1 MPDWKGKFRFTGL
14 SGAGIF
20 LGFRLILFALL
31 PYRVFLG
38 FGDLINFFR
47 VAQIPGW
54 PFFHYW
60 VEFPPIFPFV
70 SELVYRV
77 SSGTEWIYVYTLA
90 GIFSLFD
97 AGSIIVFWE
106 ITKRKDSPNVAQYRL
121 FSYVLII
128 CLFPYSWWYFEP
140 MVVFFFLLSLI
151 FVLRVRPV
159 HAGVA
164 LAAGFLV
171 KVFPLL
177 VFIPAWLTM
186 QKRSLIIAGSVFF
199 VIVIGG
205 LIIIWSLSPEFTP
218 ASLASQYSKGSW
230 ETIWALLD
238 GNLGTGN
245 FGPLKERLDPISA
258 TVSRGNAARVPSI
271 IPLAVAGLIGLSVL
285 RKVKTASDQT
295 LIAILGFAWTLVVL
309 ASPGW
314 SPQWV
319 LLIIPICLLVFPPWQ
334 AMIAVGTLILVNI
347 IEWPFLIG
355 MGRNDL
361 LWTTI
366 LLRSIILIVLCYQ
379 FSQISIRGE
388 GVVELPDSNS
398 G

>member
-1 MPDWKGKFRFTGL
+1 MQDWKGKFRFTGL
-14 SGAGIF
+14 SGAGFF

-54 PFFHYW
+54 PFFQYW
-60 VEFPPIFPFV
+60 VEFPPVFPFV
-70 SELVYRV
+70 SELVYRL
-77 SSGTEWIYVYTLA
+77 SAGTEWIYVYFLA
-90 GIFSLFD
+90 WIFSLFD

-106 ITKRKDSPNVAQYRL
+106 LTKRKDSPNVAQIRL

-140 MVVFFFLLSLI
+140 MVVFFFLLALI
-151 FVLRVRPV
+151 FVLREKPV

-164 LAAGFLV
+164 LAAGFLL

-186 QKRSLIIAGSVFF
+186 QKRSLIIAASVFF

-205 LIIIWSLSPEFTP
+205 LTIIWSLSPEFTP

-238 GNLGTGN
+238 ANLGTGN
-245 FGPLKERLDPISA
+245 FGPLKERLDPLSA
-258 TVSRGNAARVPSI
+258 TVSRGNAARIPTI
-271 IPLAVAGLIGLSVL
+271 IPLAVAGLIGLTVL
-285 RKVKTASDQT
+285 RKVKSASDQS
-295 LIAILGFAWTLVVL
+295 LIAILGFAWTLVIL

-319 LLIIPICLLVFPPWQ
+319 LLIIPICLLVFPPVQ
-334 AMIAVGTLILVNI
+334 SGISVCTLILVNI

-366 LLRSIILIVLCYQ
+366 LLRSIILIILCYR

-388 GVVELPDSNS
+388 GVIELPYSNS